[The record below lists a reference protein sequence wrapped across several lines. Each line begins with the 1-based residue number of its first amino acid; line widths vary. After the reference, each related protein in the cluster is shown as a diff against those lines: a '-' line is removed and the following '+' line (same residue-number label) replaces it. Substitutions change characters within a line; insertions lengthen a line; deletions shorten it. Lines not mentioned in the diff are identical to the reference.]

1 MNSRTGLLFQVAAI
15 AGRRGC
21 RLGCWS
27 GCSRRRW
34 QGPHPAISLRRRVSG
49 DSAHFA
55 GVFAAD
61 PRTDELPLIWRTSPR
76 LGLAPW
82 RVTV

>member
-1 MNSRTGLLFQVAAI
+1 MNSRTGLLFQAAAI
-15 AGRRGC
+15 AGSGGGPVRG
-21 RLGCWS
+21 LGAVDKAPTQPYLC
-27 GCSRRRW
+27 
-34 QGPHPAISLRRRVSG
+34 QRRVSG

-76 LGLAPW
+76 LGLAP
-82 RVTV
+82 